1 MCGYRFDLGE
11 QAVCQHCP
19 LNKGCGLVCCPAC
32 GYQTV
37 DIGASKLASFAQT
50 RFFPK
55 RSRRQA
61 RARHRNG
68 CLTLA
73 DVPPGFRAR
82 VVGFLDSF
90 PADRRA
96 YLQAYGMA
104 KNDWVTVVQH
114 SPVTVIRLEHTELA
128 LESELAG
135 GIQVQQISLPGVSEE
150 KPGLA
155 FPVPGMR
162 RDRSGNG

>member
-1 MCGYRFDLGE
+1 
-11 QAVCQHCP
+11 
-19 LNKGCGLVCCPAC
+19 
-32 GYQTV
+32 
-37 DIGASKLASFAQT
+37 
-50 RFFPK
+50 
-55 RSRRQA
+55 
-61 RARHRNG
+61 
-68 CLTLA
+68 
-73 DVPPGFRAR
+73 
-82 VVGFLDSF
+82 
-90 PADRRA
+90 
-96 YLQAYGMA
+96 MA

-135 GIQVQQISLPGVSEE
+135 GIQVQQISLPGSSEE